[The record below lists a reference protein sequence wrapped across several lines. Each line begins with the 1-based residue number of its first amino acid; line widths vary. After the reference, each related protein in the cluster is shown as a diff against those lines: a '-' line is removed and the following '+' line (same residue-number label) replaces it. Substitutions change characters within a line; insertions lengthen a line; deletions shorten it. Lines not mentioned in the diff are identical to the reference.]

1 MSGLSAAGVRIVTQN
16 VRIVTE
22 NVRIVTVNVRIV
34 SHWSSPPIKSS
45 SALAGCMMTY
55 GEL

>member
-22 NVRIVTVNVRIV
+22 NVRIVTANVRIV

-55 GEL
+55 GEF